1 MDQVYPELD
10 YALPNDIIAE
20 GGIEVVAF
28 DIGRIRGGQRR
39 PNCLDHANPDSRD
52 GVALGTFPC
61 HGQGGAQFFIY
72 TKLHEIRHSSDKE
85 MCLTHN
91 QITNSAGQD
100 VDVAFMSRYVCHICH
115 TMNNPYFS
123 CVGHLRLNKSASP
136 GQYWIFEDSGRIYNP
151 TAHLCVA
158 ISGRDL
164 ILKAYF
170 F

>member
-91 QITNSAGQD
+91 QIVNSAGQD
-100 VDVAFMSRYVCHICH
+100 VDVVFMSQYV
-115 TMNNPYFS
+115 S
-123 CVGHLRLNKSASP
+123 LLSHLSHK
-136 GQYWIFEDSGRIYNP
+136 E
-151 TAHLCVA
+151 
-158 ISGRDL
+158 
-164 ILKAYF
+164 
-170 F
+170 

>member
-72 TKLHEIRHSSDKE
+72 TKLHEIRHSGDKE

-100 VDVAFMSRYVCHICH
+100 VDVAFMSRYVS
-115 TMNNPYFS
+115 FLS
-123 CVGHLRLNKSASP
+123 HLSHNEYSLFQLCRAS
-136 GQYWIFEDSGRIYNP
+136 QIE
-151 TAHLCVA
+151 
-158 ISGRDL
+158 
-164 ILKAYF
+164 
-170 F
+170 

>member
-72 TKLHEIRHSSDKE
+72 TKLHEIRHSADKE

-100 VDVAFMSRYVCHICH
+100 VDVAFMSRYV
-115 TMNNPYFS
+115 S
-123 CVGHLRLNKSASP
+123 
-136 GQYWIFEDSGRIYNP
+136 IFVIIV
-151 TAHLCVA
+151 TQ
-158 ISGRDL
+158 
-164 ILKAYF
+164 
-170 F
+170 